1 MTTLQQPPTLQLPPR
16 VASRMDQFVGIIEAY
31 QQATERLKVSHDQL
45 MNEVA
50 RLRAELASTNEQLER
65 RKRLAALGEMAA
77 GVAHEIRNPLGSIQ
91 LYADLLA
98 RQLAAEP
105 AKAQLAGKIGSA
117 VRGLDAIISD
127 MLTFTRLNEAKPQPT
142 RFVDL
147 LTEVAAEVAGKLEST
162 GTALNAKQVDR
173 NLLIDLDTRLF
184 RRVLVNLIANAS
196 DAMAGSP
203 ADRREIL
210 VTAESLPPGS
220 GEMRWRVSV
229 MDNGPGISPDVLEK
243 VFHPFFTTKDHGTG
257 LGLAIVHHIIEA
269 HGGTIAAGNRA
280 EGGAAFTIL
289 LP

>member
-1 MTTLQQPPTLQLPPR
+1 MTTLQQPPAR

-45 MNEVA
+45 MSEVA

-127 MLTFTRLNEAKPQPT
+127 MLTFTRLNEASPKPT
-142 RFVDL
+142 RFADL
-147 LTEVAAEVAGKLEST
+147 LAEVATEVAGKLEST
-162 GTALNAKQVDR
+162 ATALNAKQIDP
-173 NLLIDLDTRLF
+173 NLLIDVDDRLF

-196 DAMAGSP
+196 DAMAQSP
-203 ADRREIL
+203 ADRCEVT
-210 VTAESLPPGS
+210 VTAEQLSPGS
-220 GEMRWRVSV
+220 VARWRVCVLDS
-229 MDNGPGISPDVLEK
+229 GPGIKPDVLEK

-280 EGGAAFTIL
+280 EGGAVFTVL